1 MRRQKSNKITIE
13 DRKNLHPKTNIK
25 STANRNLF
33 YGIWIFFFNREN
45 TKLIHFKIQYTFL
58 PCMFCFPNS
67 DHVMFSREF
76 AFCLFINYAF
86 ICMWMHVHKTKFE
99 KINSS
104 VGYHQVVWN
113 GKKNLQPKK
122 LYCYRA
128 KNELAKWGTN
138 NSYQFARWRHF
149 TTTTRS
155 FRYCFLV

>member
-33 YGIWIFFFNREN
+33 YGIWIFFNREN

-99 KINSS
+99 KKTVLWGTIRWSEM
-104 VGYHQVVWN
+104 
-113 GKKNLQPKK
+113 GKKTYNLKNSIVTEPRMSWRNEAQTILTSLHDDVILLLQPDPSDI
-122 LYCYRA
+122 A
-128 KNELAKWGTN
+128 
-138 NSYQFARWRHF
+138 F
-149 TTTTRS
+149 
-155 FRYCFLV
+155 